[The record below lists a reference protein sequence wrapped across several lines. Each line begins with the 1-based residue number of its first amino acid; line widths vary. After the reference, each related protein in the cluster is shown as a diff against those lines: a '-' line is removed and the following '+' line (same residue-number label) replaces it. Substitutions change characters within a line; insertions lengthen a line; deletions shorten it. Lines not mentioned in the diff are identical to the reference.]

1 MEGQER
7 CTLRWRST
15 VALAALATA
24 IAALGGCGG
33 GDEDEPAHHSRG
45 IALAARLP
53 SDDALNIAVADVAA
67 IRRALGMRPGSI
79 PPTRSDDDDL
89 VFLDEIG
96 PALGVVQSGE
106 FPRPVVDAAM
116 RRARWIAGVAGDE
129 GVTAFAIDGDS
140 ADLESTLTAAGMV
153 EDGGEYVPEDGD
165 FAVALGKG
173 LVVFAD
179 DPGDAKPV
187 VEKEDGKAPEE
198 LVQLDGDGD
207 LITLARFGAACVDAV
222 GTADTPGKPGEIAF
236 FTTATPDAS
245 NITSDAPEAVP
256 TRVTGDSARI
266 TIPKAQEPQDEPP
279 ALLALQSFK
288 IDYDCGA

>member
-1 MEGQER
+1 
-7 CTLRWRST
+7 
-15 VALAALATA
+15 
-24 IAALGGCGG
+24 
-33 GDEDEPAHHSRG
+33 
-45 IALAARLP
+45 
-53 SDDALNIAVADVAA
+53 
-67 IRRALGMRPGSI
+67 
-79 PPTRSDDDDL
+79 
-89 VFLDEIG
+89 
-96 PALGVVQSGE
+96 
-106 FPRPVVDAAM
+106 M

-140 ADLESTLTAAGMV
+140 ADLENTLTTAGMV

-165 FAVALGKG
+165 FAVALGQG

-187 VEKEDGKAPEE
+187 VEKEDGKAPE

-207 LITLARFGAACVDAV
+207 LITWPASAPPAWTRSAPL
-222 GTADTPGKPGEIAF
+222 TTPGKPGEIAF
-236 FTTATPDAS
+236 FDRDPRCLEHHLRRSRAG
-245 NITSDAPEAVP
+245 P

-288 IDYDCGA
+288 IGDYDCGPEPWTAASGAPT